1 MVSCSDDC
9 NLNIHKK
16 ESKELQITIRTHSD
30 WIYSFNEL
38 SDGRIITCVA
48 DKTTKKIKLID
59 ENKYKMEQTLKGA
72 NDCVLKVI
80 EIRKNEL
87 ISISKDNLIKVW
99 ILNNNNEFNWI
110 SFLFKIHLYIV
121 IFKN

>member
-1 MVSCSDDC
+1 
-9 NLNIHKK
+9 
-16 ESKELQITIRTHSD
+16 
-30 WIYSFNEL
+30 
-38 SDGRIITCVA
+38 
-48 DKTTKKIKLID
+48 
-59 ENKYKMEQTLKGA
+59 MEQTLKGA

-99 ILNNNNEFNWI
+99 ILNNNNEFNRI

>member
-1 MVSCSDDC
+1 
-9 NLNIHKK
+9 
-16 ESKELQITIRTHSD
+16 
-30 WIYSFNEL
+30 
-38 SDGRIITCVA
+38 
-48 DKTTKKIKLID
+48 
-59 ENKYKMEQTLKGA
+59 MEQTLKGP
-72 NDCVLKVI
+72 NDCVLKAI

-110 SFLFKIHLYIV
+110 SFLFKIHLHIV

>member
-1 MVSCSDDC
+1 MELCSDDC
-9 NLNIHKK
+9 NLNIYKK
-16 ESKELQITIRTHSD
+16 ESYELQISIRTHSD

-99 ILNNNNEFNWI
+99 ILNNNINLIRFH
-110 SFLFKIHLYIV
+110 SFSKFIYI
-121 IFKN
+121 